1 MGSEKRA
8 VTWRIS
14 LTVPWGANISMR
26 APSAALKAAGGGSVA
41 TRIQVARDKNTKP
54 RSGTLGR
61 MADLS
66 GWDCWGIV

>member
-14 LTVPWGANISMR
+14 LTTPWGANISMR
-26 APSAALKAAGGGSVA
+26 APPAALKAGGGGRVA
-41 TRIQVARDKNTKP
+41 TIIQVDRKKDAKP
-54 RSGTLGR
+54 RNGMLGG

-66 GWDCWGIV
+66 GV